1 MARFDRWLELLD
13 TFVLAAPAIARIS
26 LFFAV
31 WAVLWLPIAIPLA
44 TRLQWQWGTPLSPSQ
59 KLSLVASLYLL
70 APLVLY
76 GAQRVG
82 GSTWADLGLFWN
94 HQTLGSAGI
103 GLGLGALGIGVLF
116 GVQRSLGW
124 VVWQGQFEQP
134 SLGSALMSVVLPTL
148 LLGSWV
154 SVTEETI
161 FRGFVLNQLQT
172 DYGFW
177 LSAAIASLIFAVLH
191 LVWDPWRETGPQVPG
206 LWLMGMIL
214 VVARWANGGN
224 LGLAIGLH
232 AGWIWAMATLDTLQ
246 CVRYTERVPSW
257 MTGLGNK
264 PLAGVSGLLFLAGT
278 GAVIWQLGL
287 SGFHF

>member
-1 MARFDRWLELLD
+1 MARFDRWLELLG
-13 TFVLAAPAIARIS
+13 TSFLTAPAIARIG
-26 LFFAV
+26 LFFVAWV
-31 WAVLWLPIAIPLA
+31 ALWLPISLPLA
-44 TRLQWQWGTPLSPSQ
+44 ARLQWRWGTPLAPSQ

-76 GAQRVG
+76 GVQQVE
-82 GSTWADLGLFWN
+82 GSTWADLGLLGN
-94 HQTLGSAGI
+94 YQTLGSAGL

-124 VVWQGQFEQP
+124 IEWQQP
-134 SLGSALMSVVLPTL
+134 EGFSLGRALVSVVLPTL
-148 LLGSWV
+148 ILGSWV
-154 SVTEETI
+154 SLTEETI
-161 FRGFVLNQLQT
+161 FRGFLLNQLQT
-172 DYGFW
+172 DYGVW

-206 LWLMGMIL
+206 LWLMGMVL

-246 CVRYTERVPSW
+246 CIRYTDRVSPW
-257 MTGLGNK
+257 LTGLGSK
-264 PLAGVSGLLFLAGT
+264 PLAGVTGLLFLAGT
-278 GAVIWQLGL
+278 GAAVWQLGL
-287 SGFHF
+287 SDFLF